1 MTRRFGP
8 LLSSLL
14 LALHG
19 AGCGGKSSTTGHD
32 SGAGE
37 SGSDGVRGG
46 ASGSGAGGASGNGA
60 GGSPPRGGAG
70 GEVSRGGSTT
80 TGGGAGTSAGGN
92 AGSAATFTGGTAGDG
107 AGSAGVSGGLGG
119 LGGGGGLGGVGGVGG
134 VSGRAGT
141 TGTGHECE
149 TAADCTLVSDCCRC
163 DTALASQS
171 YRPSCDAECE
181 VDQCTEMGITD
192 EEVACTAGR
201 CVIARS
207 CDLRQ
212 VECEAAPPTCA
223 PGFVPSVRV
232 QDPVRCWGPC
242 LLATECDG
250 VTDCDACPTGSVC
263 VHDAL
268 GSKRTCIVPPPHC
281 SPGSYCDC
289 LAPCAVGS
297 CVETGN
303 ELSCVCVTC

>member
-1 MTRRFGP
+1 MTQRLGP
-8 LLSSLL
+8 LLSSFL

-19 AGCGGKSSTTGHD
+19 GGCGGKSSTTGHD
-32 SGAGE
+32 SDAGQ

-46 ASGSGAGGASGNGA
+46 SSGSAAGGASGNATGGA
-60 GGSPPRGGAG
+60 PPRGGAG
-70 GEVSRGGSTT
+70 GEVSRGGSAA
-80 TGGGAGTSAGGN
+80 TGGGAGVSAGGN
-92 AGSAATFTGGTAGDG
+92 AGVAGALTGGTAGDG
-107 AGSAGVSGGLGG
+107 SGSAGGSGGLGG
-119 LGGGGGLGGVGGVGG
+119 QDGM
-134 VSGRAGT
+134 SGRAGT
-141 TGTGHECE
+141 TGVGHECE

-163 DTALASQS
+163 DTALVLQS
-171 YRPSCDAECE
+171 YRPSCDAACE

-192 EEVACTAGR
+192 EEVACTFGR

-207 CDLRQ
+207 CDWRQ
-212 VECEAAPPTCA
+212 VECAAGPPTCA
-223 PGFVPSVRV
+223 PGFVPSVRE

-281 SPGSYCDC
+281 SAGSYCEC
-289 LAPCAVGS
+289 LAPCAVGG

-303 ELSCVCVTC
+303 ELSCACVTC